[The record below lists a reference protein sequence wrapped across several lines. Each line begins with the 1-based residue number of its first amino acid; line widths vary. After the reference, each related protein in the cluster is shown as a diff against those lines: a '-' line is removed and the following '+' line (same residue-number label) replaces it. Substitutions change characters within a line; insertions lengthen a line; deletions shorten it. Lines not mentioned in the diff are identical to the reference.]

1 MRSNPGNI
9 ASQPCIAPVVEQH
22 PHRMC
27 VGGSIPSAWVTED
40 MRMND
45 FLKFFDEKTQDFPMH
60 LEITYSKICDWG
72 IYIYKRGCANDYPKC
87 RKDGDD
93 AILVHENDTDMELC
107 FAKAHVALKE
117 WLIENNG
124 GY

>member
-1 MRSNPGNI
+1 M
-9 ASQPCIAPVVEQH
+9 QFPCIAPVEERH

-72 IYIYKRGCANDYPKC
+72 IYIYKRGCANDYPEC
-87 RKDGDD
+87 RRDGDD